1 MRHRFFISMMAGLA
15 LAACSSHDVLI
26 ETERFDDLGGWT
38 LDEQFRDQV
47 GSAYLLAH
55 GMGIPVADAKTIVT
69 LPSAGNYHVWVRTY
83 NWNAPWDPSLAPGL
97 FQIAVDGKAVG
108 DKLGDEPQ
116 TWGWQYAGDFKAEKK
131 TVSLSLHDLTG
142 FEGRCDAVLITR
154 SDRPSFPEKRSLTP
168 ITKEKETYDL
178 IVAGGGTAGISA
190 AAGAARQGLKVLLL
204 DDKPWLGGVGSPAV
218 KISVSG
224 RCLEGRYPKMG
235 RIISEYGRPYRDP
248 DAFLDK
254 FMGEGVDLRLNCRV
268 IEVKKKGDRI
278 TSVIAEDYSA
288 KGYVE
293 FKGRYFADC
302 TGDANLGF
310 LAGAE
315 YMMGPETRDVY
326 GEDLAPETDD
336 RRTYGSSMVWNA
348 DRTGEVT
355 SFPVLPWAVQM
366 SDSTRIKAWSSAWSW
381 EVGWYRDQI
390 EDGEWMRDYMLK
402 VIYGNWSYLKN
413 SPETAEEFADVALKS
428 VSPFLGKRESR
439 RLRGDYVIT
448 QHDIEGGWTRH
459 EDAAVWAT
467 YPIDQHFPAPES
479 VQNFPDGPFIATMK
493 HNHNPIGI
501 GRARLVQGRDYND
514 PYMIPYRCLYSVNVS
529 NMFMAGRDIS
539 GSRIALCSYRVMGTC
554 AQMGEVVALAAK
566 ICSDYGCTPREVY
579 SDHLQELIAAL
590 EQGLPEKY
598 ELTYSPD

>member
-1 MRHRFFISMMAGLA
+1 MRHTLFTAVISSML
-15 LAACSSHDVLI
+15 LI
-26 ETERFDDLGGWT
+26 SCTGRDLLVEAERFDDLGGWT

-55 GMGIPVADAKTIVT
+55 GLGQPVADASTLVK
-69 LPSAGNYHVWVRTY
+69 LPSSGEYHVWVRTY
-83 NWNAPWDPSLAPGL
+83 NWNAPWDASMAPGV
-97 FQIAVDGKAVG
+97 FQLSVDGRIISE
-108 DKLGDEPQ
+108 KLGDEPVE
-116 TWGWQYAGDFKAEKK
+116 WGWQYAGRVQARDKNIRVA
-131 TVSLSLHDLTG
+131 LHDLTG
-142 FEGRCDAVLITR
+142 FEGRCDAIYFSRGSHPELPEE
-154 SDRPSFPEKRSLTP
+154 RPMSPMV
-168 ITKEKETYDL
+168 KENTEYDL
-178 IVAGGGTAGISA
+178 VVVGGGTAGISA
-190 AAGAARQGLKVLLL
+190 AAGAARKGLKVLLL
-204 DDKPWLGGVGSPAV
+204 EDKPWLGGVGSPAV
-218 KISVSG
+218 KIGISG

-235 RIISEYGRPYRDP
+235 RIITEYGRPSHDP
-248 DAFLDK
+248 DRFREK
-254 FMGEGVDLRLNCRV
+254 FEAEGVDLRLGYRV
-268 IEVKKKGDRI
+268 IKVGKKGDRI
-278 TSVIAEDYSA
+278 TSVIAEDFGG
-288 KGYVE
+288 KRYVE

-366 SDSTRIKAWSSAWSW
+366 SDSTRIKAWRSAWSW

-413 SPETAEEFADVALKS
+413 SPETAEEYAQVALRH
-428 VSPFLGKRESR
+428 VSHFLGKRESR
-439 RLRGDYVIT
+439 RLKGDYVIT
-448 QHDIEGGWTRH
+448 QHDVEGEWTRH
-459 EDAAVWAT
+459 PDAAVWAT
-467 YPIDQHFPAPES
+467 YPIDQHLPDPKS

-598 ELTYSPD
+598 EKIYSPD